1 MNGRAIAAS
10 CPHAILPARC
20 ASSPTRESGT
30 AESGPVVSEQVR
42 SNAEAIKSIEQIQP
56 TRFETVVGFFFGLTM
71 TQIDVGILGAT
82 GMVGQQFIALLA
94 NHPWFRVA
102 WLGASERSAGKA
114 YRDACA
120 WRLPVPLP
128 DAIADLKV
136 HAALPADAP
145 KLAFSGLDS
154 SVAGDIE

>member
-1 MNGRAIAAS
+1 RRESPTAAGRVDGRCAESNPIPIRTDGRRDPWWPRRAAAPMNGRAIAAS
-10 CPHAILPARC
+10 CPHAILPVRC

-82 GMVGQQFIALLA
+82 GMVGQQF
-94 NHPWFRVA
+94 
-102 WLGASERSAGKA
+102 
-114 YRDACA
+114 
-120 WRLPVPLP
+120 
-128 DAIADLKV
+128 
-136 HAALPADAP
+136 
-145 KLAFSGLDS
+145 
-154 SVAGDIE
+154 